1 MACFQ
6 NFVIKDFQLV
16 QETNKCIFME
26 CVMLLLFCLI
36 YKEIIFIGT
45 GLREAIWRMI
55 CFGNALIF
63 YVDWIHFQYSC
74 RRFSVK

>member
-1 MACFQ
+1 MIYIFLRNFDIKPNMACFQ

-45 GLREAIWRMI
+45 GL
-55 CFGNALIF
+55 
-63 YVDWIHFQYSC
+63 
-74 RRFSVK
+74 

>member
-45 GLREAIWRMI
+45 GL
-55 CFGNALIF
+55 
-63 YVDWIHFQYSC
+63 
-74 RRFSVK
+74 